1 MPEIM
6 QLTLLD
12 KSRSTKIDL
21 CENPNRKKENFVS
34 KLFQLFT
41 LFCLFV
47 WLQNAFR
54 PVEGLVLP
62 KIERGKRSNSFP
74 INFKPLES
82 TDDQTIPGI
91 FSFLYFNFYFLIFYK
106 LL

>member
-12 KSRSTKIDL
+12 KSRSTKIDF
-21 CENPNRKKENFVS
+21 CENQNRKKENFVS

-54 PVEGLVLP
+54 PAEALVLP
-62 KIERGKRSNSFP
+62 KLDREIRSHSFP
-74 INFKPLES
+74 IENKPLENIEDKIIS
-82 TDDQTIPGI
+82 GI
-91 FSFLYFNFYFLIFYK
+91 FNSCYIFLI
-106 LL
+106 

>member
-12 KSRSTKIDL
+12 KSRSTKIDF
-21 CENPNRKKENFVS
+21 CENQNRKKENFVS

-54 PVEGLVLP
+54 PAEALVLP
-62 KIERGKRSNSFP
+62 KLDREIRSHSFP
-74 INFKPLES
+74 IENKPLENIEDKIIS
-82 TDDQTIPGI
+82 GI
-91 FSFLYFNFYFLIFYK
+91 FNSCYIFLF
-106 LL
+106 